1 MGKICTIKILE
12 GINKQEK
19 KIVHY
24 PASLNN
30 SIFTD
35 YLNFYLYRDGQLVS
49 MLKKIIL
56 WYYVEVESKSQF
68 KDLNNIIN
76 SLSPAQ
82 YHFGNTCPR
91 N

>member
-1 MGKICTIKILE
+1 M
-12 GINKQEK
+12 K
-19 KIVHY
+19 K
-24 PASLNN
+24 
-30 SIFTD
+30 
-35 YLNFYLYRDGQLVS
+35 
-49 MLKKIIL
+49 LKNIHPGFQKIIL
-56 WYYVEVESKSQF
+56 WCYVEVESKSQF